1 MNEIILELTQV
12 LYRHIDSLVFGMI
25 VGIIAGKIITW
36 IEKEGI
42 DWRGVIRKALFPF
55 KCISAVLLSPLLLAA
70 VGAMLKMK
78 YESEL
83 LD

>member
-1 MNEIILELTQV
+1 MIEIISELTQV

-55 KCISAVLLSPLLLAA
+55 KCIAAVLLSPLLLAA
-70 VGAMLKMK
+70 VVAMLVMK
-78 YESEL
+78 CESEL

>member
-1 MNEIILELTQV
+1 MIEIISELTQV
-12 LYRHIDSLVFGMI
+12 LYRHIDSLAFGMI

-42 DWRGVIRKALFPF
+42 DWRGVIRKALFLF
-55 KCISAVLLSPLLLAA
+55 KCIAVVLLSPLLLAA
-70 VGAMLKMK
+70 VGAMLVMK
-78 YESEL
+78 CESEL